1 MNTKFEHEVIF
12 CIVNIGYSES
22 VMDAA
27 RKQGACGGTVL
38 NARGTANPVAEKFFG
53 ISVEPEK
60 EMVMIVVPT
69 KIKENVLHALYQEVG
84 LDTAGQGIA
93 FSLPVDSVVGIS
105 ECPPESKKEKKVV
118 PQQEQLSIV

>member
-1 MNTKFEHEVIF
+1 MDTKHEVIF

-60 EMVMIVVPT
+60 EMVMIVVPS
-69 KIKENVLHALYQEVG
+69 KIKDAVLHALYEEVG
-84 LDTAGQGIA
+84 LDSAGQGIA
-93 FSLPVDSVVGIS
+93 FSLPVDNVVGIS
-105 ECPPESKKEKKVV
+105 ESPSESKKEKKAV
-118 PQQEQLSIV
+118 PQGEQLTIV

>member
-1 MNTKFEHEVIF
+1 MQSEHEL
-12 CIVNIGYSES
+12 IVAIYEKGYTDL

-27 RKQGACGGTVL
+27 REAGARGGT
-38 NARGTANPVAEKFFG
+38 AIRAKGTGKGAEKFFG

-105 ECPPESKKEKKVV
+105 ECPPESKKEKKAV